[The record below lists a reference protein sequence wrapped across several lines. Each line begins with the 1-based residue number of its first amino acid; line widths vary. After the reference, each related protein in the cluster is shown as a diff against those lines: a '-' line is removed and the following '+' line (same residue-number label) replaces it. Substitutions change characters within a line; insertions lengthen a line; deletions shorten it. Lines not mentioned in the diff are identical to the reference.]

1 LIRLT
6 LKTPGPERGYANM
19 ILLQVNT
26 TAPSGFSYIMLFGT
40 LAMISLTLG
49 IVFFVIFHQRK
60 VIRFNEQLNKMEDE
74 KQQIL
79 LNASIKF
86 QEEERNR
93 IAADLHDDV
102 GPLLATARLYL
113 NENLINQE
121 PATQL
126 QSIFSAKQIIDDAIQ
141 LIRNISHSMMPP
153 TLKNFGLESA
163 MSDLFQKINGSGTLN
178 ASVRFHDYR
187 TRLKLEQELLIFRII
202 QELVNNIIK
211 HSNAGFIHLTQN
223 ANNTHSYFRLHHD
236 GQGIV
241 QAEFDRLNHSSTGLG
256 LKNIASR
263 VKVLNGRIFFEI
275 DPSHTYYKITLEIP
289 KEGTI

>member
-1 LIRLT
+1 MIFLQAT
-6 LKTPGPERGYANM
+6 TGAPPGSN
-19 ILLQVNT
+19 
-26 TAPSGFSYIMLFGT
+26 YIMLLGT
-40 LAMISLTLG
+40 LGMISLTLG

-60 VIRFNEQLNKMEDE
+60 VTRFNAELKKLEED

-113 NENLINQE
+113 NENMINQE
-121 PATQL
+121 PASQL

-163 MSDLFQKINGSGTLN
+163 MSDLFQKINGSGSLN

-223 ANNTHSYFRLHHD
+223 ATATHSYLRLHHD
-236 GQGIV
+236 GHGII
-241 QAEFDRLNHSSTGLG
+241 QSEFDKLNQVGTGLG

-263 VKVLNGRIFFEI
+263 IKVLNGRIFFEI
-275 DPSHTYYKITLEIP
+275 DPSHTYFKVTIEIP
-289 KEGTI
+289 KDSTY

>member
-1 LIRLT
+1 
-6 LKTPGPERGYANM
+6 M
-19 ILLQVNT
+19 IFLQATSNT
-26 TAPSGFSYIMLFGT
+26 SLGSNYIMLLGT
-40 LAMISLTLG
+40 LGMVSLTLG

-60 VIRFNEQLNKMEDE
+60 VTRFNMDLKKLEED
-74 KQQIL
+74 KQQAL

-113 NENLINQE
+113 NENIINQE
-121 PATQL
+121 PAAQL

-163 MSDLFQKINGSGTLN
+163 LSDLFQKINGSGNLN

-187 TRLKLEQELLIFRII
+187 TRLKLEQELHIFRVV
-202 QELVNNIIK
+202 QELVNNIMK

-223 ANNTHSYFRLHHD
+223 ANATHSYFRLHHD
-236 GQGIV
+236 GQGII
-241 QAEFDRLNHSSTGLG
+241 QTEFDRLNHTSGGLG

-263 VKVLNGRIFFEI
+263 VKVLNGRILFEI
-275 DPSHTYYKITLEIP
+275 DPSHTYYKVTIEVP
-289 KEGTI
+289 KEANF

>member
-1 LIRLT
+1 MT
-6 LKTPGPERGYANM
+6 
-19 ILLQVNT
+19 LLQIAQT
-26 TAPSGFSYIMLFGT
+26 STGFNFILIFGT
-40 LAMISLTLG
+40 LAMLSLTVG
-49 IVFFVIFHQRK
+49 VVFFVILHQRK
-60 VIRFNEQLNKMEDE
+60 VIRFNEQLKRLEDE

-113 NENLINQE
+113 NENLVHLDQ
-121 PATQL
+121 ASQV
-126 QSIFSAKQIIDDAIQ
+126 QSIMSAKQIIDDAIQ

-163 MSDLFQKINGSGTLN
+163 VSDMFQKLNGSGTLN
-178 ASVRFHDYR
+178 ASVRFHDYK
-187 TRLKLEQELLIFRII
+187 TRLKLEQELHIFRVI
-202 QELVNNIIK
+202 QELINNIIK

-223 ANNTHSYFRLHHD
+223 ANATHSYFRLHHD
-236 GQGIV
+236 GRGIV
-241 QAEFDRLNHSSTGLG
+241 QTEFERLNQVANGLG

-263 VKVLNGRIFFEI
+263 IKVLHGNIYFEI
-275 DPSHTYYKITLEIP
+275 DPSHTYFKVTLEIP
-289 KEGTI
+289 KENSF

>member
-1 LIRLT
+1 
-6 LKTPGPERGYANM
+6 M
-19 ILLQVNT
+19 ILLQTIAQSPTGLN
-26 TAPSGFSYIMLFGT
+26 YILIFGT
-40 LAMISLTLG
+40 LAMVSLTVG
-49 IVFFVIFHQRK
+49 VVFFVILHQRK
-60 VIRFNEQLNKMEDE
+60 VIRFNEQLKRLEDE

-113 NENLINQE
+113 NENLVHQDQ
-121 PATQL
+121 ASQL
-126 QSIFSAKQIIDDAIQ
+126 QSIMSAKQIIDDAIQ

-163 MSDLFQKINGSGTLN
+163 ISDMFQKLNGSGTMN
-178 ASVRFHDYR
+178 ASVRFHDYK
-187 TRLKLEQELLIFRII
+187 TRLKLEQELHIFRVV
-202 QELVNNIIK
+202 QELINNIIK

-223 ANNTHSYFRLHHD
+223 ANASHTYIRLHHD
-236 GQGIV
+236 GRGIV
-241 QAEFDRLNHSSTGLG
+241 QTEFERLNQVANGLG

-263 VKVLNGRIFFEI
+263 IKVLNGNIHFEI
-275 DPSHTYYKITLEIP
+275 DPSHTYYKVTLEIP
-289 KEGTI
+289 KDHTI

>member
-1 LIRLT
+1 
-6 LKTPGPERGYANM
+6 M
-19 ILLQVNT
+19 FFLQ
-26 TAPSGFSYIMLFGT
+26 APNNSSGFTYIMLFGT
-40 LAMISLTLG
+40 LAMVSLTLG

-60 VIRFNEQLNKMEDE
+60 VIRFNNQLKKLEDE

-113 NENLINQE
+113 NENMINQE
-121 PATQL
+121 PAAQL

-187 TRLKLEQELLIFRII
+187 TRLKLEQELLIFRIM

-223 ANNTHSYFRLHHD
+223 ANATHNYLRLHHD

-241 QAEFDRLNHSSTGLG
+241 QTEFDRLNHVSTGLG

-263 VKVLNGRIFFEI
+263 IKVLNGRIFFEI
-275 DPSHTYYKITLEIP
+275 DPSHTYYKVTLEIP
-289 KEGTI
+289 KDSTF

>member
-1 LIRLT
+1 
-6 LKTPGPERGYANM
+6 M
-19 ILLQVNT
+19 IFLQAT
-26 TAPSGFSYIMLFGT
+26 TGTSSNYIMLLGT
-40 LAMISLTLG
+40 LGMVSLTLG

-60 VIRFNEQLNKMEDE
+60 VTRFNMDLKKLEED
-74 KQQIL
+74 KQQAL

-113 NENLINQE
+113 NENIINQE
-121 PATQL
+121 PAAQL

-163 MSDLFQKINGSGTLN
+163 LSDLFQKINGSGNLN

-187 TRLKLEQELLIFRII
+187 TRLKLEQELHIFRVV
-202 QELVNNIIK
+202 QELVNNIMK

-223 ANNTHSYFRLHHD
+223 ASATHSYFRLHHD
-236 GQGIV
+236 GQGII
-241 QAEFDRLNHSSTGLG
+241 QTEFDRLNHTSGGLG

-263 VKVLNGRIFFEI
+263 VKVLNGRILFEI
-275 DPSHTYYKITLEIP
+275 DPSHTYYKVTIEVP
-289 KEGTI
+289 KENGV

>member
-1 LIRLT
+1 
-6 LKTPGPERGYANM
+6 M
-19 ILLQVNT
+19 IFLQATTNT
-26 TAPSGFSYIMLFGT
+26 SSINYVMLFGT
-40 LAMISLTLG
+40 FAMLSLTLG

-60 VIRFNEQLNKMEDE
+60 VIRFNDQLKKLEDD

-113 NENLINQE
+113 NENLVNQE
-121 PATQL
+121 PAAQL

-187 TRLKLEQELLIFRII
+187 TRLKLEQELLIFRVI

-223 ANNTHSYFRLHHD
+223 ANATHSYFRLHHD

-241 QAEFDRLNHSSTGLG
+241 QTEFDRLNHVSTGLG

-263 VKVLNGRIFFEI
+263 IKVLNGRIFFEI
-275 DPSHTYYKITLEIP
+275 DPSHTYFKVTLEIP
-289 KEGTI
+289 KDSTY

>member
-1 LIRLT
+1 
-6 LKTPGPERGYANM
+6 M
-19 ILLQVNT
+19 IFLQVATNT
-26 TAPSGFSYIMLFGT
+26 STGFNYAMLFGT
-40 LAMISLTLG
+40 LAMLSLTLG

-60 VIRFNEQLNKMEDE
+60 VIRFNDQLKKLEDD

-121 PATQL
+121 PAAQL

-187 TRLKLEQELLIFRII
+187 TRLKIEQELLIFRII

-223 ANNTHSYFRLHHD
+223 ANTTHSYFRLHHD

-241 QAEFDRLNHSSTGLG
+241 QTEFDRLNHVSTGLG

-263 VKVLNGRIFFEI
+263 IKVLNGRIFFEI
-275 DPSHTYYKITLEIP
+275 DPSHTYYKVTLEIP
-289 KEGTI
+289 KDSTY

>member
-1 LIRLT
+1 MKFLQAV
-6 LKTPGPERGYANM
+6 PGVSPGSN
-19 ILLQVNT
+19 
-26 TAPSGFSYIMLFGT
+26 YIMLLGT
-40 LAMISLTLG
+40 LGMVGLTIG
-49 IVFFVIFHQRK
+49 IVFFVVFHQRK
-60 VIRFNEQLNKMEDE
+60 VSRFNAAFKKMEDE

-113 NENLINQE
+113 NENMINQE
-121 PATQL
+121 PASQL

-163 MSDLFQKINGSGTLN
+163 MSDLFQKINGSGSLN

-211 HSNAGFIHLTQN
+211 HSHAGFIHLTQN
-223 ANNTHSYFRLHHD
+223 ANATHSYLRLHHD
-236 GQGIV
+236 GHGII
-241 QAEFDRLNHSSTGLG
+241 QTEFERLNHVSTGLG

-263 VKVLNGRIFFEI
+263 IKVLNGRIFFEI
-275 DPSHTYYKITLEIP
+275 DPSHTYYKVTIEIP
-289 KEGTI
+289 KDSTY

>member
-1 LIRLT
+1 MIYLQINSSPHET
-6 LKTPGPERGYANM
+6 SYV
-19 ILLQVNT
+19 ILLGT
-26 TAPSGFSYIMLFGT
+26 ITMLF
-40 LAMISLTLG
+40 LIVG
-49 IVFFVIFHQRK
+49 IVFFAILHQRK
-60 VIRFNEQLNKMEDE
+60 VMRFNNELKKLEDD

-113 NENLINQE
+113 NENMVNLDT
-121 PATQL
+121 AAQL
-126 QSIFSAKQIIDDAIQ
+126 QSIISAKQIIDDAIQ

-163 MSDLFQKINGSGTLN
+163 VSDLFQKINGSGTLN

-187 TRLKLEQELLIFRII
+187 NRLKLDQELLIFRII

-211 HSNAGFIHLTQN
+211 HSGAGFIHLTQN
-223 ANNTHSYFRLHHD
+223 SNATHSYIRLHHD
-236 GQGIV
+236 GKGIE
-241 QAEFDRLNHSSTGLG
+241 QTEFDRLNQFSTGLG

-263 VKVLNGRIFFEI
+263 IRVLGGRIFFEI
-275 DPSHTYYKITLEIP
+275 DPSHTYYKVTLEIP
-289 KEGTI
+289 KETAL

>member
-1 LIRLT
+1 
-6 LKTPGPERGYANM
+6 M
-19 ILLQVNT
+19 ILLQVASLLN
-26 TAPSGFSYIMLFGT
+26 AGPNYIMLLGT
-40 LAMISLTLG
+40 LGMLTLTFG

-60 VIRFNEQLNKMEDE
+60 VTRFNLELKKLEEE

-121 PATQL
+121 PAMQL
-126 QSIFSAKQIIDDAIQ
+126 QAILSSKQIIDDAIQ

-163 MSDLFQKINGSGTLN
+163 MNDLFQKINGSGNIN

-187 TRLKLEQELLIFRII
+187 TRLKLEQELLIFRVI

-223 ANNTHSYFRLHHD
+223 ANATHSYFRLHHD
-236 GQGIV
+236 GHGIV
-241 QAEFDRLNHSSTGLG
+241 QTEFERLNHVASGLG

-263 VKVLNGRIFFEI
+263 IKVLNGRIMFEI
-275 DPSHTYYKITLEIP
+275 DPSHTYYKVTIEVP
-289 KEGTI
+289 KESTY

>member
-1 LIRLT
+1 
-6 LKTPGPERGYANM
+6 M
-19 ILLQVNT
+19 IFLQIAANT
-26 TAPSGFSYIMLFGT
+26 TNISYVMVFGVVAML
-40 LAMISLTLG
+40 SVTLG
-49 IVFFVIFHQRK
+49 IVFFVVFHQRK
-60 VIRFNEQLNKMEDE
+60 VMRFNEQLKILENE

-113 NENLINQE
+113 NENLIKQE
-121 PATQL
+121 PAAQL

-187 TRLKLEQELLIFRII
+187 VRLKIEQELLIFRIL

-211 HSNAGFIHLTQN
+211 HSSAGFIHLTQN
-223 ANNTHSYFRLHHD
+223 ANDTNSYFRLHHD

-241 QAEFDRLNHSSTGLG
+241 QTEFDRLNHVSSGLG

-263 VKVLNGRIFFEI
+263 IKVLNGRIFFEI
-275 DPSHTYYKITLEIP
+275 DPSHTYYKVTLEIP
-289 KEGTI
+289 KASTY

>member
-1 LIRLT
+1 
-6 LKTPGPERGYANM
+6 M
-19 ILLQVNT
+19 IFLQTSTGVST
-26 TAPSGFSYIMLFGT
+26 GSSYIMLLGT
-40 LAMISLTLG
+40 LGMVSLTLG
-49 IVFFVIFHQRK
+49 IVFFVILHQRR
-60 VIRFNEQLNKMEDE
+60 VTRFNLELKNLEDE

-121 PATQL
+121 PAAQL
-126 QSIFSAKQIIDDAIQ
+126 QSIYSAKQIIDDAIQ

-187 TRLKLEQELLIFRII
+187 TRLKMEQELLIFRIV
-202 QELVNNIIK
+202 QELINNIIK

-223 ANNTHSYFRLHHD
+223 ANATHSYFRLHHD
-236 GQGIV
+236 GDGII
-241 QAEFDRLNHSSTGLG
+241 QTEFDRLNHVSTGLG

-263 VKVLNGRIFFEI
+263 IKVLNGRILFEI
-275 DPSHTYYKITLEIP
+275 DPSHTYYKVTLEIP
-289 KEGTI
+289 KDSTN

>member
-1 LIRLT
+1 
-6 LKTPGPERGYANM
+6 M
-19 ILLQVNT
+19 IFLQAT
-26 TAPSGFSYIMLFGT
+26 TGGASGSNYIMLLGT
-40 LAMISLTLG
+40 LGMVSLTLG

-60 VIRFNEQLNKMEDE
+60 VTRFNMELKKLEED
-74 KQQIL
+74 KQQVL
-79 LNASIKF
+79 LNASIRF

-113 NENLINQE
+113 NENIVNQE
-121 PATQL
+121 PAAQL
-126 QSIFSAKQIIDDAIQ
+126 QSIYSAKQIIDDAIQ

-163 MSDLFQKINGSGTLN
+163 MSDLFQKINGSGSLN

-187 TRLKLEQELLIFRII
+187 TRIKLEQELHIFRII
-202 QELVNNIIK
+202 QELVNNIMK

-223 ANNTHSYFRLHHD
+223 ANATHSYFRLHHD
-236 GQGIV
+236 GQGII
-241 QAEFDRLNHSSTGLG
+241 QTEFDRLNHTSAGLG

-263 VKVLNGRIFFEI
+263 VKVLNGRILFEI
-275 DPSHTYYKITLEIP
+275 DPSHTYYKVTIEVP
-289 KEGTI
+289 KESTY

>member
-1 LIRLT
+1 
-6 LKTPGPERGYANM
+6 M
-19 ILLQVNT
+19 IFLQVTTNT
-26 TAPSGFSYIMLFGT
+26 SPINYVMLFGT
-40 LAMISLTLG
+40 LAMLSLTLG

-60 VIRFNEQLNKMEDE
+60 VIRFNDQLKKLEDD

-113 NENLINQE
+113 NENLVNQE
-121 PATQL
+121 PAAQL

-223 ANNTHSYFRLHHD
+223 ANATHSYFRLHHD

-241 QAEFDRLNHSSTGLG
+241 QTEFDRLNHVSTGLG

-263 VKVLNGRIFFEI
+263 IKVLNGRIFFEI
-275 DPSHTYYKITLEIP
+275 DPSHTYYKVTLEIP
-289 KEGTI
+289 KDSAY

>member
-1 LIRLT
+1 MIFLQIA
-6 LKTPGPERGYANM
+6 ANTSSRF
-19 ILLQVNT
+19 N
-26 TAPSGFSYIMLFGT
+26 YIMLFGT
-40 LAMISLTLG
+40 LAMLSLTLG

-60 VIRFNEQLNKMEDE
+60 VIRFNDQLKKLEDD

-121 PATQL
+121 PAAQL

-187 TRLKLEQELLIFRII
+187 TRLKIEQELLIFRVI

-211 HSNAGFIHLTQN
+211 HSSAGFIHLTQN
-223 ANNTHSYFRLHHD
+223 ANITHSYFRLHHD

-241 QAEFDRLNHSSTGLG
+241 QTEFDRLNHISTGLG

-263 VKVLNGRIFFEI
+263 IKVLNGRIFFEI
-275 DPSHTYYKITLEIP
+275 DPSHTYYKVTLEIP
-289 KEGTI
+289 KDSTY

>member
-1 LIRLT
+1 
-6 LKTPGPERGYANM
+6 M
-19 ILLQVNT
+19 IFLQAASSSSINLL
-26 TAPSGFSYIMLFGT
+26 MLLGT
-40 LAMISLTLG
+40 LAMLILTLG

-60 VIRFNEQLNKMEDE
+60 VIKFNDQLKKLEDE

-121 PATQL
+121 PAAQL

-187 TRLKLEQELLIFRII
+187 TRLKIEQELLIFRVM

-223 ANNTHSYFRLHHD
+223 ANATHSYFRLHHD
-236 GQGIV
+236 GKGIV
-241 QAEFDRLNHSSTGLG
+241 QTEFDRLNHVSTGLG

-263 VKVLNGRIFFEI
+263 IKVLDGRIFFEI
-275 DPSHTYYKITLEIP
+275 DSSHTYYKVTLEIP
-289 KEGTI
+289 KDSTY

>member
-1 LIRLT
+1 
-6 LKTPGPERGYANM
+6 M
-19 ILLQVNT
+19 IFLQVATNT
-26 TAPSGFSYIMLFGT
+26 STGFNYVMLFGT
-40 LAMISLTLG
+40 LAMLSLTLG

-60 VIRFNEQLNKMEDE
+60 VIRFNDQLKKLEDD

-121 PATQL
+121 PAAQL

-187 TRLKLEQELLIFRII
+187 TRLKIEQELLIFRII

-223 ANNTHSYFRLHHD
+223 ANTTHSYFRLHHD

-241 QAEFDRLNHSSTGLG
+241 QTEFDRLNHVSTGLG

-263 VKVLNGRIFFEI
+263 IKVLNGRIFFEI
-275 DPSHTYYKITLEIP
+275 DPSHTYYKVTLEIP
-289 KEGTI
+289 KDSTY